1 MKTYLLRSF
10 KYFVSLCVLCAALM
24 ALMLATGTSALS
36 AEETFYVMFC
46 TTRYLTLLGAI
57 VVLAAL
63 YPRFGFVRRRV
74 EGDTTLHRQQ
84 IVNAFKSAG
93 FSLQSEADGKMTFR
107 AEGFLHRLMLLF
119 EDRIEVSQEG
129 PCILLDGIRRGVAR
143 VEYRLDSYI
152 QMIGRNE

>member
-1 MKTYLLRSF
+1 MNYFLRSL

-36 AEETFYVMFC
+36 LDDTLYVMFH

-57 VVLAAL
+57 AVLAAF
-63 YPRFGFVRRRV
+63 YPRFGFIRRRV
-74 EGDTTLHRQQ
+74 EGDMARHRQQ
-84 IVNAFKSAG
+84 IVNAFHSAG
-93 FSLQSEADGKMTFR
+93 FSLESEADGRMTFR
-107 AEGFLHRLMLLF
+107 AEGFAHRLMLLF

-143 VEYRLDSYI
+143 VGYRLESYI

>member
-1 MKTYLLRSF
+1 MNYFLRSL

-36 AEETFYVMFC
+36 LDDTLYVMFH

-57 VVLAAL
+57 AVLAAF
-63 YPRFGFVRRRV
+63 YPRFGFIRRRV
-74 EGDTTLHRQQ
+74 EGDTARHRQQ
-84 IVNAFKSAG
+84 IVNAFRSAG
-93 FSLQSEADGKMTFR
+93 FSLVSEADGRMTFR
-107 AEGFLHRLMLLF
+107 AEGFVHRLLLLF

-129 PCILLDGIRRGVAR
+129 PCVLLDGIRRGVAR
-143 VEYRLDSYI
+143 VGYRLESYI